1 MKPAFQNLSGMAKKV
16 HRRRSIAL
24 NIYATKEE
32 KLKITEICI
41 KLPLKE
47 ASQKSIWETRAN
59 NKEEKLMR

>member
-1 MKPAFQNLSGMAKKV
+1 MAKKV